1 MRHLARLLPQTPD
14 ALSDMVGVAAIGV
27 ATVAMLW
34 LPALAGA

>member
-1 MRHLARLLPQTPD
+1 MKRLAQLLPQTPD
-14 ALSDMVGVAAIGV
+14 TLSDMIGVAAIGV